1 MRLAY
6 AGGGTV
12 ALALLVTLYACGA
25 REEPGRQAA
34 APEQPPTVAAAVTE
48 VRQVQFPITVEVTGQ
63 VSAATQAI
71 LSSKIQGTVQ
81 QVLVEEGASV
91 SKGQRLIALDSRDLE
106 AQLARAE
113 AERDNAKAH
122 LARMTRLY
130 RQESVA
136 KQELDDA
143 TRAYKVAEANR
154 RAAAAQLS
162 YTEIKAPFDGIVTE
176 KKLEVGE
183 LAAPGQ
189 PALKMED
196 PKSLRL
202 EAVVSEGDLKAIK
215 AGDQVPVTV
224 DALNHRPLTGMIAQI
239 LPAGDPAT
247 HTFLVKVSLP
257 LTPGLRTG
265 MFARMQIGKGTSQ
278 TLAVAKPALVERGQ
292 LTGLYVVGPDRMAQL
307 RWVKVGRSVGD
318 TVEVLS
324 GVDAGEHVLADASKG
339 RDGALV
345 QITETVAAPA
355 P

>member
-1 MRLAY
+1 MRVGRA
-6 AGGGTV
+6 ATRTA
-12 ALALLVTLYACGA
+12 ALALLALLSACGA
-25 REEPGRQAA
+25 REEPGREAGV
-34 APEQPPTVAAAVTE
+34 PEQTPITAAVTE

-63 VSAATQAI
+63 VSAATQAV

-91 SKGQRLIALDSRDLE
+91 SKGQRLIVLDSRDLE
-106 AQLARAE
+106 AHVARAE

-122 LARMTRLY
+122 LARMNRLY
-130 RQESVA
+130 RQDSVT
-136 KQELDDA
+136 KQELENA

-154 RAAAAQLS
+154 KAAAAQLS

-176 KKLEVGE
+176 KKIEVGE

-189 PALKMED
+189 PALKIED
-196 PKSLRL
+196 PRSLRL
-202 EAVVSEGDLKAIK
+202 EAVVSESDLKAIK
-215 AGDQVPVTV
+215 TGDQVPVIV
-224 DALNHRPLTGMIAQI
+224 DALNHRPLTGTIAQI

-247 HTFLVKVSLP
+247 HTFLVKVGLP
-257 LTPGLRTG
+257 PTSGLRTG

-278 TLAVAKPALVERGQ
+278 TLAVVKPALVERGQ
-292 LTGLYVVGPDRMAQL
+292 LTGLYVVGPDRIAQL

-318 TVEVLS
+318 VVEVLS
-324 GVDAGEHVLADASKG
+324 GVDAGERVIADAGKG

-345 QITETVAAPA
+345 QTTEPVAAPA